1 MQTLMNLCTRLL
13 FRECVCQSLY
23 KDYGVRTYVG
33 LCIVN
38 VYQTVHKVVNL
49 VPSFQAVLKIVSLCR
64 KLLVCV
70 QDCQSVYMVVRL
82 CTVLAVLVQGLPTR
96 PTSYK

>member
-1 MQTLMNLCTRLL
+1 MSLCTRLL
-13 FRECVCQSLY
+13 SRNCVCQSLY
-23 KDYGVRTYVG
+23 KAYRVRTYVG

-38 VYQTVHKVVNL
+38 VYQHVHKVVNL
-49 VPSFQAVLKIVSLCR
+49 VPSFQVVLKIVSQCR
-64 KLLVCV
+64 KLLMCV
-70 QDCQSVYMVVRL
+70 KDCQSVYMVVRL